1 MPDCQLEQ
9 LRERINQSMKTL
21 PRQKPYTWKSVLG
34 CAVIGPDMFWYRG
47 QLLEVQGGHV
57 KVRRHTC
64 FVVLKTCLISLKVYL
79 QPVRIKHHR
88 QIYKC
93 FILRDNSL
101 FQTAKE
107 VKPREL
113 WLAVGGGFCIGFS
126 GISKCGFRSQPTRH
140 HSAYIGQ

>member
-57 KVRRHTC
+57 KVRRHMFC
-64 FVVLKTCLISLKVYL
+64 GFEDLSYI
-79 QPVRIKHHR
+79 IE
-88 QIYKC
+88 
-93 FILRDNSL
+93 SL
-101 FQTAKE
+101 FTT
-107 VKPREL
+107 
-113 WLAVGGGFCIGFS
+113 S
-126 GISKCGFRSQPTRH
+126 
-140 HSAYIGQ
+140 